1 MSDTVRLGL
10 ILPELP
16 ENLYGDQ
23 GYNPLLT
30 RTGYLRRVKYWLPAF
45 LGVIVLLTTMG
56 CPERQR
62 ERILQGEPPAGRP
75 VPNDTRARVPIGS
88 GRIAKRSLIPVPKSA
103 SD

>member
-1 MSDTVRLGL
+1 MSGTVRLGL
-10 ILPELP
+10 ILPQLP

-56 CPERQR
+56 CVRSGR
-62 ERILQGEPPAGRP
+62 ERGFCRESPRLEGPFPTTPAP
-75 VPNDTRARVPIGS
+75 GS
-88 GRIAKRSLIPVPKSA
+88 LSIPAATQKAV
-103 SD
+103 